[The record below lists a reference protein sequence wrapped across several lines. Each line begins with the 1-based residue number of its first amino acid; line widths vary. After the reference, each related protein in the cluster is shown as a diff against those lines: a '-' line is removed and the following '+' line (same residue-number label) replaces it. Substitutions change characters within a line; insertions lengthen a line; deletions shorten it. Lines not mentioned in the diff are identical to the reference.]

1 MSSPRFLLVKVVVV
15 AHKTHREHVTMRS
28 SSPWLTDKIHWPAD
42 EFSFLICVRPS
53 LALLL
58 SPAAHTILRPMSM
71 FMFRSLSTLTY
82 HPAAA
87 AAGQPWIDVGSDMK
101 DQFGSVSVYLLVWL
115 SPTQRAALPFL
126 SGRSAARG
134 LSLSLRAV
142 IPSSGSSSA
151 VAVVSRIDRRRF
163 VTKFQYLMEI
173 FKWTIFSGISS

>member
-1 MSSPRFLLVKVVVV
+1 
-15 AHKTHREHVTMRS
+15 
-28 SSPWLTDKIHWPAD
+28 
-42 EFSFLICVRPS
+42 
-53 LALLL
+53 
-58 SPAAHTILRPMSM
+58 
-71 FMFRSLSTLTY
+71 
-82 HPAAA
+82 
-87 AAGQPWIDVGSDMK
+87 MK

-173 FKWTIFSGISS
+173 FK